1 MKSILLEKNAVEDFE
16 YWNKNDLKILK
27 KIAELLLPI
36 MRNPFEGIGKP
47 EPLKGDL
54 KGYWSRRI
62 TDEHRIVYT
71 VTTDTIIVIACKT
84 HYQL

>member
-16 YWNKNDLKILK
+16 YWSKNDLKILK
-27 KIAELLLPI
+27 KIAELLLAI